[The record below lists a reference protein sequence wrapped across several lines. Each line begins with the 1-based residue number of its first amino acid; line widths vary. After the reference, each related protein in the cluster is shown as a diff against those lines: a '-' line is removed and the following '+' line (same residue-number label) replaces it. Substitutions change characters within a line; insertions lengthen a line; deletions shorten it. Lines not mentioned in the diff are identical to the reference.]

1 MAGKREIKTTLKLEG
16 EQQFKR
22 AMSDATTSLRE
33 LDSEQ
38 RLAEAQFKA
47 TGDAQAYM
55 AEKSRILQQK
65 IAEQQKVV
73 DAGEQALAEMKA
85 KGIDPSNKAFVTMQ
99 TRVNNAKTKLV
110 QMQGSLNDNERE
122 LKEQSTQ
129 LDATAGDAQAYGE
142 SMESIDSSI
151 KFENA
156 INAVSRLKEHLKQ
169 VLTTIWN
176 VGKGVVELEMEGG
189 KWADDLI
196 TQADNIGI
204 GVEEMQRWRYASQQV
219 DVEIGTIQQAAD
231 KLGKSIDASGDTSE
245 DFYQTLNRI
254 GVAYRREDGTLKTNI
269 DLFWDIIDA
278 LHNANMSESEL
289 EKTTQSLFGKSFR
302 EVQRLV
308 EGGSQ
313 AFFDYGNSVSVVSE
327 NAVNSLGK
335 ENDAWETLTQE
346 LDSAKYTILAGM
358 ADTFTNVA
366 NSLSSVVKSFNE
378 FLASEAGQ
386 KALNGLNEALAGLIA
401 EFTGEQNFE
410 GLVDAAAAAV
420 KKLTDGLSWIK
431 ENSSFVSGGLWAL
444 VGAFGALTVAEPVL
458 TFLQLLSS
466 TNLLRKLKQLGVANG
481 AVNGARVA
489 AGAGGAGAGA
499 SGAGAAAAGG
509 AAKAGILGK
518 FGTWLGG
525 VLAGGAAGPLAGIAL
540 GSAAGIALDKAYTSR
555 NYGKS
560 NAVFEYADQIM
571 DQAEQGG
578 EAMSEYAEM
587 FARMTEL
594 YDKSD
599 TEAMQEAYDLIEGNR
614 DFFDRYINQ
623 MSRNEWRT
631 DLRRN
636 DDGSIWGADLN
647 TEVGPAM
654 AEIYELMAADVEN
667 YAQDMA
673 EAVQAVDPADYETQ
687 RKAISWVN
695 SILKGTIPTSDMDN
709 TGILAQAFGD
719 DWRQKYNMLAP
730 MTNNWDYVSSTLGT
744 MKADL
749 EAEMTAAGLDATT
762 GFTTALDPAA
772 ASEAGAAMGQGAA
785 DGAKGALN
793 ENSPSKVMFDIGQN
807 AAIGLANGIN
817 AQLATVQTAAA
828 NLANAVSA
836 IVRARLA
843 IHSPSAV
850 MAGLGEYTAQGFAEG
865 IGGSVWRVE
874 DAMDKMIG
882 ATQRRP
888 VYPRGGYAA
897 GGAQTGAGGMINATI
912 VMDKEIVGTMLA
924 PVVDGEIGATI
935 SARR

>member
-73 DAGEQALAEMKA
+73 DAGEEALAEMKKQGVDPTTKAYRDMQRKVNDA
-85 KGIDPSNKAFVTMQ
+85 KVKVTDMQ
-99 TRVNNAKTKLV
+99 IALNN
-110 QMQGSLNDNERE
+110 NENE
-122 LKEQSTQ
+122 LKQQSSQ
-129 LDATAGDAQAYGE
+129 LDTTAGDVTEYG
-142 SMESIDSSI
+142 SAMEDIDKKI
-151 KFENA
+151 TLENA
-156 INAVSRLKEHLKQ
+156 INAVGRLKEHLKQ

-176 VGKGVVELEMEGG
+176 VGKGAVELEREAGQ
-189 KWADDLI
+189 WADDLI
-196 TQADNIGI
+196 TAADEAGLD
-204 GVEEMQRWRYASQQV
+204 VETMQRWQYASLMV
-219 DVEIGTIQQAAD
+219 DTAVDTIIKSAD
-231 KLGKSIDASGDTSE
+231 NLGKNLDETGETSE
-245 DFYQTLNRI
+245 DFYQTLNKI
-254 GVAYRREDGTLKTNI
+254 HVAYRDENGTVKKNI
-269 DLFWDIIDA
+269 DLFWDVIDA
-278 LHNANMSESEL
+278 LHNASLSEAEL
-289 EKTTQSLFGKSFR
+289 EKITRSLFGKSFR
-302 EVQRLV
+302 EVQKLV

-313 AFFDYGNSVSVVSE
+313 AFFDYGDSVSVVSE
-327 NAVNSLGK
+327 DAVNALGK

-386 KALNGLNEALAGLIA
+386 KALNGLNDALAGLIA

-466 TNLLRKLKQLGVANG
+466 TNLTRKLKQLGVAHG

-489 AGAGGAGAGA
+489 SGAGGAGGGA

-509 AAKAGILGK
+509 AVKTGLLGK

-560 NAVFEYADQIM
+560 NAVFEYADEIM

-673 EAVQAVDPADYETQ
+673 EAVQAADPADYETQ
-687 RKAISWVN
+687 RKAISWIN

-719 DWRQKYNMLAP
+719 DWRQKYGMLAP
-730 MTNNWDYVSSTLGT
+730 MTNNWDYVSSKLGT

-762 GFTTALDPAA
+762 GFTTALDPTA

-785 DGAKGALN
+785 DGAKGALD

-817 AQLATVQTAAA
+817 AQLVTVQTAAA

-850 MAGLGEYTAQGFAEG
+850 MAGLGAYTAQGFAEG

-897 GGAQTGAGGMINATI
+897 GGAQGGAGGMINATI
-912 VMDKEIVGTMLA
+912 VMDKEVVGTMLA

>member
-73 DAGEQALAEMKA
+73 DAGEEALAEMKA
-85 KGIDPSNKAFVTMQ
+85 KGIDPSNKAFVTMM

-110 QMQGSLNDNERE
+110 QMQGSLDDNERE

-129 LDATAGDAQAYGE
+129 LDATSGDVIEYG
-142 SMESIDSSI
+142 SAMEDIDKKI
-151 KFENA
+151 TLENA
-156 INAVSRLKEHLKQ
+156 INAVGRLKEHLGAVIKA
-169 VLTTIWN
+169 IWN
-176 VGKGVVELEMEGG
+176 TGKAIVELEVQGG
-189 KWADDLI
+189 EWADELA
-196 TQADNIGI
+196 TTASQM
-204 GVEEMQRWRYASQQV
+204 GVDVETLQRWRYASRFIDTEV
-219 DVEIGTIQQAAD
+219 DTIATSMQRLNA
-231 KLGKSIDASGDTSE
+231 KTGDTFAE
-245 DFYQTLNRI
+245 T
-254 GVAYRREDGTLKTNI
+254 
-269 DLFWDIIDA
+269 
-278 LHNANMSESEL
+278 ANMIGLPINGYKTQADFFWAAVDAFHNQMEAGRMTEKEL
-289 EKTTQSLFGKSFR
+289 DDAAQVLFGRSFR
-302 EVQRLV
+302 DLKPLIEA
-308 EGGSQ
+308 GSAAYLELGDSAQ
-313 AFFDYGNSVSVVSE
+313 VVSAE
-327 NAVNSLGK
+327 QVAALGAFDDARQDLEHNLDVTKYEFLASL
-335 ENDAWETLTQE
+335 AP
-346 LDSAKYTILAGM
+346 
-358 ADTFTNVA
+358 TFTEVA

-466 TNLLRKLKQLGVANG
+466 TNLTRKLKQLGVANG

-489 AGAGGAGAGA
+489 SGAGGAGAGA

-555 NYGKS
+555 NYGKA

-571 DQAEQGG
+571 GQADQGG
-578 EAMSEYAEM
+578 ETMSEYAKM

-599 TEAMQEAYDLIEGNR
+599 VEAMQEAYDLIEGNR

-673 EAVQAVDPADYETQ
+673 EAAQAVDPADYETQ
-687 RKAISWVN
+687 RKAISWIY
-695 SILKGTIPTSDMDN
+695 SILKGIIPTSDMDN

-719 DWRQKYNMLAP
+719 DWRQKYGMLAP

-785 DGAKGALN
+785 DGAKGALD

-888 VYPRGGYAA
+888 VYPSGGYAA

-912 VMDKEIVGTMLA
+912 VMDKEIVGAMLA

>member
-1 MAGKREIKTTLKLEG
+1 VAGKREIKTTLKLEG

-73 DAGEQALAEMKA
+73 DAGEQALAEMKKQGVDPTTKAYRDMQRKVNDA
-85 KGIDPSNKAFVTMQ
+85 KVKVTDMQ
-99 TRVNNAKTKLV
+99 IALNN
-110 QMQGSLNDNERE
+110 NENE
-122 LKEQSTQ
+122 LKQQSSQ
-129 LDATAGDAQAYGE
+129 LDTTAGDAQAYGE

-189 KWADDLI
+189 KWADELI

-231 KLGKSIDASGDTSE
+231 KLGQSLDASGDTSE

-254 GVAYRREDGTLKTNI
+254 GVAYRNENGTLKTNI

-289 EKTTQSLFGKSFR
+289 EKTTQSLFGKKFR

-327 NAVNSLGK
+327 DAVNSLGK

-358 ADTFTNVA
+358 ADTFTSVA
-366 NSLSSVVKSFNE
+366 TSLSSVVKSFNE

-386 KALNGLNEALAGLIA
+386 KALQGLNDALAGLIA

-420 KKLTDGLSWIK
+420 KKLTDGLAWIK
-431 ENSSFVSGGLWAL
+431 ENSSFVTGGMYAL

-466 TNLLRKLKQLGVANG
+466 TNLTRKLKQLGVANG

-509 AAKAGILGK
+509 ATVIPWWQKWLNKIFAGADAAAIGA
-518 FGTWLGG
+518 GTGLTMTPNIF
-525 VLAGGAAGPLAGIAL
+525 VAQKEAE
-540 GSAAGIALDKAYTSR
+540 
-555 NYGKS
+555 
-560 NAVFEYADQIM
+560 EYADDM
-571 DQAEQGG
+571 LGKVDDLKATKAAEEEWLESVNSLFDPDVYLKPE
-578 EAMSEYAEM
+578 EATKPDGTINLDA
-587 FARMTEL
+587 FTGVKA
-594 YDKSD
+594 D
-599 TEAMQEAYDLIEGNR
+599 DLIASTRSANITPVAESLLG
-614 DFFDRYINQ
+614 YLQ
-623 MSRNEWRT
+623 WAQKTST
-631 DLRRN
+631 DLDN
-636 DDGSIWGADLN
+636 
-647 TEVGPAM
+647 
-654 AEIYELMAADVEN
+654 LMANLQGEGQTADN
-667 YAQDMA
+667 MR
-673 EAVQAVDPADYETQ
+673 AV
-687 RKAISWVN
+687 
-695 SILKGTIPTSDMDN
+695 
-709 TGILAQAFGD
+709 FGD
-719 DWRQKYNMLAP
+719 DWADFYGAGTDAETALSAMIAQLQA
-730 MTNNWDYVSSTLGT
+730 DIAAGADTLG
-744 MKADL
+744 
-749 EAEMTAAGLDATT
+749 
-762 GFTTALDPAA
+762 
-772 ASEAGAAMGQGAA
+772 A
-785 DGAKGALN
+785 DGAEMGAQT
-793 ENSPSKVMFDIGQN
+793 G
-807 AAIGLANGIN
+807 AGLIEGMN
-817 AQLATVQTAAA
+817 AQIPALQTAAA
-828 NLANAVSA
+828 NLARIVSGT
-836 IVRARLA
+836 IRETLR
-843 IHSPSAV
+843 INSPSRV
-850 MAGLGEYTAQGFAEG
+850 MAGLGAYTAQGFAEG

-897 GGAQTGAGGMINATI
+897 GGAQGGAGGMINATI
-912 VMDKEIVGTMLA
+912 VMDKEVVGMMVA
-924 PVVDGEIGATI
+924 PAVDGVIGATI

>member
-73 DAGEQALAEMKA
+73 DAGEQALAEMKKQGVDPTTKAYRDMQRKVNDA
-85 KGIDPSNKAFVTMQ
+85 KVKVTDMQ
-99 TRVNNAKTKLV
+99 IALNN
-110 QMQGSLNDNERE
+110 NENE
-122 LKEQSTQ
+122 LKQQSSQ
-129 LDATAGDAQAYGE
+129 LDTTAGDVTEYG
-142 SMESIDSSI
+142 SAMEDIDKKI
-151 KFENA
+151 TLENA
-156 INAVSRLKEHLKQ
+156 INAVGRLKEHLKQ

-176 VGKGVVELEMEGG
+176 VGKGAVELEREAGQ
-189 KWADDLI
+189 WADDLI
-196 TQADNIGI
+196 TAADEAELD
-204 GVEEMQRWRYASQQV
+204 VETMQRWQYASLMV
-219 DVEIGTIQQAAD
+219 DTAVDTIIKSAD
-231 KLGKSIDASGDTSE
+231 NLGKNLDETGETSE
-245 DFYQTLNRI
+245 DFYQTLNKI
-254 GVAYRREDGTLKTNI
+254 HVAYRDENGTVKKNI
-269 DLFWDIIDA
+269 DLFWDVIDA
-278 LHNANMSESEL
+278 LHNASLSEAEL
-289 EKTTQSLFGKSFR
+289 EKITRSLFGKSFR
-302 EVQRLV
+302 EVQKLV

-313 AFFDYGNSVSVVSE
+313 AFFDYGDSVSVVSE
-327 NAVNSLGK
+327 DAVNALGK

-420 KKLTDGLSWIK
+420 KKLTDGLEWIK
-431 ENSSFVSGGLWAL
+431 NNSSFVSGGLRAL
-444 VGAFGALTVAEPVL
+444 VGAFGALTIAQPVL
-458 TFLQLLSS
+458 DFLQLLSS
-466 TNLLRKLKQLGVANG
+466 TNLTRKLKQLGVANG

-509 AAKAGILGK
+509 AVKAGILGK

-525 VLAGGAAGPLAGIAL
+525 LATSAGAGPAAGMIAAYFGSRYIDNKHIEDTFGAADEIYANADDTLA
-540 GSAAGIALDKAYTSR
+540 KAKT
-555 NYGKS
+555 
-560 NAVFEYADQIM
+560 
-571 DQAEQGG
+571 GG
-578 EAMSEYAEM
+578 EAMAEWMDM
-587 FARMTEL
+587 FSQIGDLVGDPDADYPEFE
-594 YDKSD
+594 K
-599 TEAMQEAYDLIEGNR
+599 AYNLIQGNR
-614 DFFDRYINQ
+614 EFFDRYINQ
-623 MSRNEWRT
+623 LENGLHESPDGTMTLT
-631 DLRRN
+631 DWDIVTPQL
-636 DDGSIWGADLN
+636 
-647 TEVGPAM
+647 TK
-654 AEIYELMAADVEN
+654 IYELMAADVEN

-673 EAVQAVDPADYETQ
+673 EAVQAADPADYETQ
-687 RKAISWVN
+687 RKAISWIN

-785 DGAKGALN
+785 DGAKGALD

-817 AQLATVQTAAA
+817 AQLVTVQTAAA

-850 MAGLGEYTAQGFAEG
+850 MAGLGEYTAQGYAEG
-865 IGGSVWRVE
+865 IDGSVWRVE
-874 DAMDKMIG
+874 DAMDRMIG

-897 GGAQTGAGGMINATI
+897 GGAQGGAGGMINATI
-912 VMDKEIVGTMLA
+912 VMDKEVVGTMLA